1 MVTLR
6 FYAREDALASIPG
19 SRANIGQAANY
30 IGRKYEKPD
39 AKTGKPAKYPATP
52 EPHEVT
58 FSLDKEDDRARF
70 NRYVKIAKR
79 GDIWP
84 ADEATAKACD
94 VDLPEVEFHKDDGE
108 WRRAAPLL
116 PLAPGNASA
125 PSGDVETSAP
135 AIGEP
140 GSGTPPP
147 DYSAHVVDEFAPPG
161 FDMAPPFNPPVHS
174 SVGTAPVFEAPDA
187 SSKPSKKRF

>member
-39 AKTGKPAKYPATP
+39 AKAGKPAKYPATP
-52 EPHEVT
+52 EAHEAT
-58 FSLDKEDDRARF
+58 FNLDKEDDRARF

-94 VDLPEVEFHKDDGE
+94 VDLPQVEFHKDDGE
-108 WRRAAPLL
+108 WRRTAPRL
-116 PLAPGNASA
+116 PLAPGNA
-125 PSGDVETSAP
+125 PQLGEVHTSAP
-135 AIGEP
+135 DFGGPVAGD
-140 GSGTPPP
+140 TVLVDLP
-147 DYSAHVVDEFAPPG
+147 DFSSAEVDP
-161 FDMAPPFNPPVHS
+161 APPFNP
-174 SVGTAPVFEAPDA
+174 SVDRSAGTAPVFEVPDA